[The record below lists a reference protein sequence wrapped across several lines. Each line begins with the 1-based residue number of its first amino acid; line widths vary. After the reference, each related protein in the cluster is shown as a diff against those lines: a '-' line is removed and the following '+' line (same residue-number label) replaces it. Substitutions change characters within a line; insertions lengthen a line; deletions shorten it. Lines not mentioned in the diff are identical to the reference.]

1 MSFLKRDEFITKT
14 LNVIS
19 LTKKEVIGKILIKI
33 KILNSDMNNINNSAK
48 AAKEVPRSSSAIP
61 LESRNSVTKM
71 NLTVGKNGNSNIKN
85 GIISEFISFD
95 GTSYNILQQYRKKAN
110 LKNNN
115 YSTISCK
122 NSSLMQ
128 NKFDEKKE
136 IEQENLDNSRIETLF
151 DDEKISGIENVAKN
165 LEKLIEDFKIRYKEN
180 FDENPEDLTIEGYQ
194 KIIYQFFELQDV
206 YCEDFEKASSLN
218 SILKSYLRSYSE
230 NYRIYVKKNNRLN
243 EAMELTN
250 IRNEFSKHLN
260 IQNNQRILDSL
271 DIVSKEIKIFKHILK
286 VKYNQGLFQKYKDDL
301 RTNKCIIN
309 TLIYLNKK
317 SFSRKL

>member
-1 MSFLKRDEFITKT
+1 
-14 LNVIS
+14 
-19 LTKKEVIGKILIKI
+19 
-33 KILNSDMNNINNSAK
+33 
-48 AAKEVPRSSSAIP
+48 
-61 LESRNSVTKM
+61 
-71 NLTVGKNGNSNIKN
+71 
-85 GIISEFISFD
+85 
-95 GTSYNILQQYRKKAN
+95 
-110 LKNNN
+110 
-115 YSTISCK
+115 
-122 NSSLMQ
+122 MQ

>member
-33 KILNSDMNNINNSAK
+33 KILNSEMNNISNSAK

-85 GIISEFISFD
+85 GIISEFMSID
-95 GTSYNILQQYRKKAN
+95 GTSSSILQQYRKKAT

-115 YSTISCK
+115 YSTISSK
-122 NSSLMQ
+122 NSTLVQQ
-128 NKFDEKKE
+128 NLEVKKE
-136 IEQENLDNSRIETLF
+136 NEQENLDNSRIETLF
-151 DDEKISGIENVAKN
+151 DDEKVSGIENVANN
-165 LEKLIEDFKIRYKEN
+165 LEKLIEDFRIRYKEN
-180 FDENPEDLTIEGYQ
+180 FDENTEDLTIEGYQ

-206 YCEDFEKASSLN
+206 YCEDFGKASSLN

-230 NYRIYVKKNNRLN
+230 NYRISVKKNNRLN
-243 EAMELTN
+243 EARELTN
-250 IRNEFSKHLN
+250 IRNEFSTHLN
-260 IQNNQRILDSL
+260 RQNNQRILDSL
-271 DIVSKEIKIFKHILK
+271 DIISKEIKIYKNILK

-301 RTNKCIIN
+301 KTNKCIIN
-309 TLIYLNKK
+309 FKIYLNKK
-317 SFSRKL
+317 TFS